1 MSIELNKG
9 GKIDLTKSNPSLR
22 YVGVGLGWDIN
33 ESVQS
38 NHDFDLDASVFMLG
52 ANRKIPNEQF
62 FVFYNNLKSP
72 DGSIEHFGDNRTGE
86 GGGDDETIEI
96 DLKKVSPEI
105 EEILFVVTIH
115 DSQTRNQNFRQVK
128 NSYIRLYDAATEKEV
143 MKYNLN
149 EAFSQETA
157 IEFGRLYKRNRQW
170 QFQAIGC
177 GYTNGL
183 QGFVDRYAS

>member
-38 NHDFDLDASVFMLG
+38 NYDFDLDASVFMLG

-96 DLKKVSPEI
+96 DLKKVSPAI